1 MDLKT
6 PLAEFLKWRVK
17 HISDKRFLI
26 ILSILI
32 GVLMGLVGSLLK
44 FLITIIEEEVREGIL
59 MKHLKLIYFFF
70 PLLGI
75 AIAVLYI
82 RNFVAQKRLSQSV
95 PFVLYSIG
103 KRKGFI
109 KSVHMY
115 GHLIASALTVGL
127 GGSVGLEGPSVVTGS
142 AIGSN
147 ISQLFHLNHK
157 RKILLLGC
165 GAAAAISALF
175 NSPIAGVIFVLE
187 IILVDLKITFLIPLM
202 FSSASA
208 FIVAWTISDQK
219 KLFGDVFIDKF
230 TVADVPFYI
239 VLGLL
244 TGLVSWY
251 YITTINKLEDRFMK
265 FKQKPWKKFLFAGL
279 LMATVMFLFPT
290 LYGEG
295 YYTLRKLLSGN
306 EIELFNSTFY
316 TSIPSIGEISGES
329 WALIIFLI
337 ASVLIKVYAYSF
349 TKIAGGNGGVFAP
362 SLFTGGTIG
371 FIVARSLNNIGFD
384 LPEKNFTLVG
394 MAGMAAGMMHAPLT
408 AIFLIAEIT
417 GGYALYIPLMI
428 VVGISYGTSHRYNKY
443 SYFTTRLAR
452 NGDLV
457 AHDKDHSILR
467 NISVKRVIE
476 KDLVCVNYEGKIS
489 DLVRAISKSQR
500 NIFPVINNEDELKG
514 VILLD
519 DVRHLIFDQ
528 EKYDIPLSAIMHP
541 PPAVVGRNDSLDS
554 VMEHFDKT
562 QAWNL
567 PVLKDGKYYGF
578 LSKSKIFSAYREH
591 LAKNDE
597 DVF

>member
-1 MDLKT
+1 MDFKSL
-6 PLAEFLKWRVK
+6 LSDFLKWRVK

-26 ILSILI
+26 ILSVLI
-32 GVLMGLVGSLLK
+32 GVVMGLVGSLLK

-59 MKHLKLIYFFF
+59 MKHLKFIYFFF

-75 AIAVLYI
+75 ALVILYI
-82 RNFVAQKRLSQSV
+82 RNFVAKKRLSQSV

-109 KSVHMY
+109 QSVHMY
-115 GHLIASALTVGL
+115 GHLIASSITVGL

-157 RKILLLGC
+157 RKVLLLGC
-165 GAAAAISALF
+165 GAAAAVSALF
-175 NSPIAGVIFVLE
+175 NSPISGVIFVLE

-208 FIVAWTISDQK
+208 FIVAWAISDQE
-219 KLFGDVFIDKF
+219 KLFGDVIIEKF
-230 TVADVPFYI
+230 TAGDVPFYI
-239 VLGLL
+239 ILGLI
-244 TGLVSWY
+244 TGLASWY
-251 YITTINKLEDRFMK
+251 YITTINKLEDRFIKYRENPWTK
-265 FKQKPWKKFLFAGL
+265 FVIAGL
-279 LMATVMFLFPT
+279 LMAVVMFLFPT

-306 EIELFNSTFY
+306 EVDLFNSTFY
-316 TSIPSIGEISGES
+316 TAIPNIGEISGES
-329 WALIIFLI
+329 WALIIFLMG
-337 ASVLIKVYAYSF
+337 SVLIKVHAYAF

-371 FIVARSLNNIGFD
+371 FILARTLNNIGFD
-384 LPEKNFTLVG
+384 VPEKNFTLVG
-394 MAGMAAGMMHAPLT
+394 MSGMAAGMMHAPLT

-428 VVGISYGTSHRYNKY
+428 VVGISFGTSHRYNKY

-452 NGDLV
+452 TGDLV
-457 AHDKDHSILR
+457 AHDKDHSVLR
-467 NISVKRVIE
+467 DIGVKKVIE
-476 KDLVCVNYEGKIS
+476 KDLVSVNSNGTIA
-489 DLVRAISKSQR
+489 DLVKAISKSHR
-500 NIFPVINNEDELKG
+500 NIFPILSDDNELKG

-519 DVRHLIFDQ
+519 DVRHLIFNQ

-541 PPAVVGRNDSLDS
+541 PPAVVDCNDSLDK
-554 VMEHFDKT
+554 VMEHFDNT

-578 LSKSKIFSAYREH
+578 LSKSKIFNAYREH
-591 LAKNDE
+591 LSKNDE

>member
-1 MDLKT
+1 
-6 PLAEFLKWRVK
+6 
-17 HISDKRFLI
+17 
-26 ILSILI
+26 
-32 GVLMGLVGSLLK
+32 MGLVGSLLK
-44 FLITIIEEEVREGIL
+44 FVITLIEEEVREGIL
-59 MKHLKLIYFFF
+59 MKHVNFIYFLF

-75 AIAVLYI
+75 AFVILYI

-109 KSVHMY
+109 RSVHMY
-115 GHLIASALTVGL
+115 GHLIASSLTVGL

-157 RKILLLGC
+157 RKVLLLGC

-175 NSPIAGVIFVLE
+175 NSPIAGILFVLE
-187 IILVDLKITFLIPLM
+187 ILLVDLKLTFLIPLM

-208 FIVAWTISDQK
+208 FIISWAVSDQK
-219 KLFGDVFIDKF
+219 KIFGEISIEKF
-230 TVADVPFYI
+230 TAGDVPFYI
-239 VLGLL
+239 ILGLI
-244 TGLVSWY
+244 TGVVSWY
-251 YITTINKLEDRFMK
+251 YIKVVNKLEDRFLK
-265 FKQKPWKKFLFAGL
+265 YREKPWTKFAIAGTL
-279 LMATVMFLFPT
+279 LALVMFLFPT

-306 EIELFNSTFY
+306 ETDLFNSTIY
-316 TSIPSIGEISGES
+316 TSLPNVGEISKDS
-329 WALIIFLI
+329 WILIIFLLGSI
-337 ASVLIKVYAYSF
+337 LVKVFAYSF

-371 FIVARSLNNIGFD
+371 FMLARTLNNIGFMV
-384 LPEKNFTLVG
+384 PEKNFTLVG
-394 MAGMAAGMMHAPLT
+394 MSGMAAGMMHAPLT

-428 VVGISYGTSHRYNKY
+428 VVGISFATSHRYNKY

-452 NGDLV
+452 DGDLV

-467 NISVKRVIE
+467 DIGVKKVIE
-476 KDLVCVNYEGKIS
+476 KDLVTVDFNGTIA
-489 DLVRAISKSQR
+489 DLVKAISQSHR
-500 NIFPVINNEDELKG
+500 NIFPVLNEDGKLKG

-519 DVRHLIFDQ
+519 DVRHLIFNP
-528 EKYDIPLSAIMHP
+528 EKYDIPLSHITHA
-541 PPAVVGRNDSLDS
+541 PPAVVNHDDGLEV
-554 VMEHFDKT
+554 VMEYFDKT

-578 LSKSKIFSAYREH
+578 LSKSKIFNAYREH
-591 LAKNDE
+591 LSKNDE

>member
-1 MDLKT
+1 
-6 PLAEFLKWRVK
+6 
-17 HISDKRFLI
+17 
-26 ILSILI
+26 
-32 GVLMGLVGSLLK
+32 MGLVGSLLK
-44 FLITIIEEEVREGIL
+44 FLITVIEEEVREGIL
-59 MKHLKLIYFFF
+59 MKHLKLLYFFF

-75 AIAVLYI
+75 ALVILFI
-82 RNFVAQKRLSQSV
+82 RHFVANKRLSQSV

-109 KSVHMY
+109 KTVHMY
-115 GHLIASALTVGL
+115 GHLIASSITVGL

-208 FIVAWTISDQK
+208 FIVAWAVSDQN
-219 KLFGDVFIDKF
+219 KLFGDVIIDKF
-230 TVADVPFYI
+230 TAGDVPFYI
-239 VLGLL
+239 LLGLL
-244 TGLVSWY
+244 TGFVSWY
-251 YITTINKLEDRFMK
+251 YITTINKLEDRFIK
-265 FKQKPWKKFLFAGL
+265 FKDKPWVKFIIAGL

-306 EIELFNSTFY
+306 EVELFNSTFY
-316 TSIPSIGEISGES
+316 SSISSIGEISGES

-337 ASVLIKVYAYSF
+337 GSVLVKVYAYSF

-371 FIVARSLNNIGFD
+371 FIVSRSLNNLGFD

-467 NISVKRVIE
+467 NISVQRVIE
-476 KDLVCVNYEGKIS
+476 KDLISVNVNGNIS
-489 DLVRAISKSQR
+489 DLVRAISKSHR
-500 NIFPVINNEDELKG
+500 NIFPVINDDNELKG

-519 DVRHLIFDQ
+519 DVRHLIFNQ

-541 PPAVVGRNDSLDS
+541 PPAVVNRTDSLDT
-554 VMEHFDKT
+554 VMEHFDNT

-567 PVLKDGKYYGF
+567 PVLKEGKYYGF
-578 LSKSKIFSAYREH
+578 LSKSKIFTAYRQH
-591 LAKNDE
+591 LSKNDE

>member
-1 MDLKT
+1 MEFKKLLTD
-6 PLAEFLKWRVK
+6 FLKWRVK
-17 HISDKRFLI
+17 HINDKRFLI
-26 ILSILI
+26 ILSIVI
-32 GVLMGLVGSLLK
+32 GVVMGLVGSLLK
-44 FLITIIEEEVREGIL
+44 FLITVIEEEVREGIL
-59 MKHLKLIYFFF
+59 MKYVNFIYFFF
-70 PLLGI
+70 PLIGI
-75 AIAVLYI
+75 ALVIFYI
-82 RNFVAQKRLSQSV
+82 RNFVAKKRLSQSV

-109 KSVHMY
+109 HSVHMY

-187 IILVDLKITFLIPLM
+187 IILVDLKIAFLIPLM

-208 FIVAWTISDQK
+208 FIVAWAISDQK
-219 KLFGDVFIDKF
+219 KLFGDVFIEKF
-230 TVADVPFYI
+230 TASDIPFYI
-239 VLGLL
+239 ILGLL
-244 TGLVSWY
+244 TGLTSWY
-251 YITTINKLEDRFMK
+251 YIRTINKLEDRFLK
-265 FKQKPWKKFLFAGL
+265 YREKPWIKFAIAGF
-279 LMATVMFLFPT
+279 LMAVVMFLFPT

-306 EIELFNSTFY
+306 EIDLFNSTFY
-316 TSIPSIGEISGES
+316 TSILNIGEISSGS
-329 WALIIFLI
+329 WALIIFLGG
-337 ASVLIKVYAYSF
+337 SVLVKVYAYSF

-371 FIVARSLNNIGFD
+371 FILARSLNNIGIVV
-384 LPEKNFTLVG
+384 PEKNFTLVG

-417 GGYALYIPLMI
+417 GGYVLYIPLMI
-428 VVGISYGTSHRYNKY
+428 VVGISYVTSHRYNKY

-476 KDLVCVNYEGKIS
+476 KDFVCVNYEGTIA
-489 DLVRAISKSQR
+489 DLVKAISKSHR
-500 NIFPVINNEDELKG
+500 NIFPILNNDGELKG
-514 VILLD
+514 IILLD
-519 DVRHLIFDQ
+519 DVRHLIFNK
-528 EKYDIPLSAIMHP
+528 EKYDITLSAIMHP
-541 PPAVVGRNDSLDS
+541 PPDVVGYDDSLDK
-554 VMEHFDKT
+554 VMESFDKT

-567 PVLKDGKYYGF
+567 PVLKNDKYYGF
-578 LSKSKIFSAYREH
+578 LSKSKIFNAYRKH

>member
-1 MDLKT
+1 MDFKT
-6 PLAEFLKWRVK
+6 LLSEFLKWRVK

-32 GVLMGLVGSLLK
+32 GALMGLVGSLLK
-44 FLITIIEEEVREGIL
+44 FLITVIEEEVRDGIL
-59 MKHLKLIYFFF
+59 KDLELVYFFF

-109 KSVHMY
+109 RSVHMY

-157 RKILLLGC
+157 RKVLLLGC

-219 KLFGDVFIDKF
+219 KLFGDVIIDKF

-251 YITTINKLEDRFMK
+251 YITTINKLEDRFIK
-265 FKQKPWKKFLFAGL
+265 FKEKPWKKFIYAGL
-279 LMATVMFLFPT
+279 LLATVMFLFPT

-295 YYTLRKLLSGN
+295 YYTLRKLLAGK
-306 EIELFNSTFY
+306 EVELFNSTFY
-316 TSIPSIGEISGES
+316 ASIPSIGEISTES
-329 WALIIFLI
+329 WVLIVFLI
-337 ASVLIKVYAYSF
+337 CSVLVKVYAYSF

-371 FIVARSLNNIGFD
+371 FILARTLNNIGFVV
-384 LPEKNFTLVG
+384 PEKNFTLVG

-476 KDLVCVNYEGKIS
+476 KDFVCVNYEGTIA
-489 DLVRAISKSQR
+489 DLVKAISKSHR
-500 NIFPVINNEDELKG
+500 NIFPILNNEGELKG
-514 VILLD
+514 IILLD
-519 DVRHLIFDQ
+519 DVRHLIFNK

-541 PPAVVGRNDSLDS
+541 PPAVVGYDDSLDK

-567 PVLKDGKYYGF
+567 PVLKNDKYYGF
-578 LSKSKIFSAYREH
+578 LSKSKIFNAYRKY

>member
-1 MDLKT
+1 MQLKT
-6 PLAEFLKWRVK
+6 LLTDFLKWRVK

-32 GVLMGLVGSLLK
+32 GILMGLVGSLLK
-44 FLITIIEEEVREGIL
+44 FLITVIEEEVREGIL
-59 MKHLKLIYFFF
+59 MKHLKLLYFFF

-75 AIAVLYI
+75 ALVIIFI
-82 RNFVAQKRLSQSV
+82 RNFVAQKRLSQSI

-109 KSVHMY
+109 KTVHTY
-115 GHLIASALTVGL
+115 GHLIASSITVGL

-175 NSPIAGVIFVLE
+175 NSPISGVIFVLE

-202 FSSASA
+202 FSSVSA
-208 FIVAWTISDQK
+208 FIVAWAISDQN
-219 KLFGDVFIDKF
+219 KLFGDIFIEKF
-230 TVADVPFYI
+230 TAEDVPFYV

-251 YITTINKLEDRFMK
+251 YITTINKLEDRFIK
-265 FKQKPWKKFLFAGL
+265 YKDKPWIKFVYAGF
-279 LMATVMFLFPT
+279 LMAIVMFLFPT

-295 YYTLRKLLSGN
+295 YYTLRKILSGN

-316 TSIPSIGEISGES
+316 TSIANIGTISGES
-329 WALIIFLI
+329 WLLILFLI
-337 ASVLIKVYAYSF
+337 GSVLVKVYAYSF

-371 FIVARSLNNIGFD
+371 FILARSLNNLGFD

-457 AHDKDHSILR
+457 AHNKDHSVLR
-467 NISVKRVIE
+467 NINVQRVIE
-476 KDLVCVNYEGKIS
+476 KDLICVNVNGTIA
-489 DLVRAISKSQR
+489 DLVNAISKSHR
-500 NIFPVINNEDELKG
+500 NIFPVLNDEEELKG

-519 DVRHLIFDQ
+519 DVRHLIFNQ

-541 PPAVVGRNDSLDS
+541 PPAVVSRNDSLDI
-554 VMEHFDKT
+554 VMEHFDNT

-578 LSKSKIFSAYREH
+578 LSKSKIFSAYRKY

>member
-1 MDLKT
+1 
-6 PLAEFLKWRVK
+6 
-17 HISDKRFLI
+17 
-26 ILSILI
+26 
-32 GVLMGLVGSLLK
+32 
-44 FLITIIEEEVREGIL
+44 
-59 MKHLKLIYFFF
+59 MKHLKLLYFFF

-75 AIAVLYI
+75 ALVIIFI
-82 RNFVAQKRLSQSV
+82 RNFVAQKRLSQSI

-109 KSVHMY
+109 KTVHTY
-115 GHLIASALTVGL
+115 GHLIASSITVGL

-175 NSPIAGVIFVLE
+175 NSPISGVIFVLE

-202 FSSASA
+202 FSSVSA
-208 FIVAWTISDQK
+208 FIVAWAISDQN
-219 KLFGDVFIDKF
+219 KLFGDIFIEKF
-230 TVADVPFYI
+230 TAGDVPFYV

-251 YITTINKLEDRFMK
+251 YITTINKLEDRFIK
-265 FKQKPWKKFLFAGL
+265 YKDKPWVKFVYAGF
-279 LMATVMFLFPT
+279 LMAIVMFLFPT

-295 YYTLRKLLSGN
+295 YYTLRKILSGN

-316 TSIPSIGEISGES
+316 TSIANIGTISGES
-329 WALIIFLI
+329 WLLILFLI
-337 ASVLIKVYAYSF
+337 GSVLVKVYAYSF

-371 FIVARSLNNIGFD
+371 FILARSLNNLGFD

-457 AHDKDHSILR
+457 AHNKDHSVLR
-467 NISVKRVIE
+467 NINVQRVIE
-476 KDLVCVNYEGKIS
+476 KDLICVNVNGTIA
-489 DLVRAISKSQR
+489 DLVNAISKSHR
-500 NIFPVINNEDELKG
+500 NIFPVLNDEEELKG

-519 DVRHLIFDQ
+519 DVRHLIFNQ

-541 PPAVVGRNDSLDS
+541 PPAVVSRNDSLDI
-554 VMEHFDKT
+554 VMEHFDNT

-578 LSKSKIFSAYREH
+578 LSKSKIFSAYRKY

>member
-1 MDLKT
+1 MDFKSL
-6 PLAEFLKWRVK
+6 LSEFLKWRVK

-32 GVLMGLVGSLLK
+32 GVIMGLVGSLLK
-44 FLITIIEEEVREGIL
+44 FLITVIEEKVRDGIL
-59 MKHLKLIYFFF
+59 KDLELIYFFF

-157 RKILLLGC
+157 RKVLLLGC

-208 FIVAWTISDQK
+208 FIVAWTVSDQE
-219 KLFGDVFIDKF
+219 KLFGDVAIEKF
-230 TVADVPFYI
+230 SVADVPFYI

-251 YITTINKLEDRFMK
+251 YITTINKLEDRFIK
-265 FKQKPWKKFLFAGL
+265 FKEKPWKKFIYAGL
-279 LMATVMFLFPT
+279 LLATVMFLFPT

-295 YYTLRKLLSGN
+295 YYTLRKLLGN
-306 EIELFNSTFY
+306 NPAVLFNDTFY
-316 TSIPSIGEISGES
+316 AKIPGIVEVSKES
-329 WALIIFLI
+329 WVLIIFLI
-337 ASVLIKVYAYSF
+337 GSVLVKVYAYSF

-371 FIVARSLNNIGFD
+371 FVLAQSLKNIGFD
-384 LPEKNFTLVG
+384 NIPIKNFTLVG

-467 NISVKRVIE
+467 NINVQRVIE
-476 KDLVCVNYEGKIS
+476 KDLISVNVNGTIA
-489 DLVRAISKSQR
+489 DLVKAISKSPR
-500 NIFPVINNEDELKG
+500 NIFPIINDEKELKG

-519 DVRHLIFDQ
+519 DVRHLIFNQ

-541 PPAVVGRNDSLDS
+541 PPAVVSRSDSLDT

>member
-1 MDLKT
+1 MDFKT
-6 PLAEFLKWRVK
+6 LLSEFLKWRVK

-32 GVLMGLVGSLLK
+32 GALMGLVGSLLK
-44 FLITIIEEEVREGIL
+44 FLITVIEEEVRDGIL
-59 MKHLKLIYFFF
+59 KDLELVYFFF

-109 KSVHMY
+109 RSVHMY

-157 RKILLLGC
+157 RKVLLLGC

-219 KLFGDVFIDKF
+219 KLFGDVIIDKF

-251 YITTINKLEDRFMK
+251 YITTINKLEDRFIK
-265 FKQKPWKKFLFAGL
+265 LREKPWKKFIYAGL
-279 LMATVMFLFPT
+279 LLATVMFLFPT

-295 YYTLRKLLSGN
+295 YYTLRKLLAGK
-306 EIELFNSTFY
+306 EVELFNSTFY
-316 TSIPSIGEISGES
+316 ASIPSIGDISKES
-329 WALIIFLI
+329 WVLIIFLI
-337 ASVLIKVYAYSF
+337 CSVLVKVYAYSF

-371 FIVARSLNNIGFD
+371 FILARTLNNIGFVV
-384 LPEKNFTLVG
+384 PEKNFTLVG

-476 KDLVCVNYEGKIS
+476 KDFVCVNYEGTIA
-489 DLVRAISKSQR
+489 DLVKAISKSHR
-500 NIFPVINNEDELKG
+500 NIFPILNNEGELKG
-514 VILLD
+514 IILLD
-519 DVRHLIFDQ
+519 DVRHLIFNK
-528 EKYDIPLSAIMHP
+528 EKYEIPLSAIMHP
-541 PPAVVGRNDSLDS
+541 PPAVVGYDDSLDK

-567 PVLKDGKYYGF
+567 PVLKNDKYYGF
-578 LSKSKIFSAYREH
+578 LSKSKIFNAYRKY

>member
-1 MDLKT
+1 MELKT
-6 PLAEFLKWRVK
+6 LLTDFLKWRVK
-17 HISDKRFLI
+17 RISDKRFLI

-32 GVLMGLVGSLLK
+32 GILMGLVGSFLK
-44 FLITIIEEEVREGIL
+44 FLITVIEDEVREGIL
-59 MKHLKLIYFFF
+59 MKHLNWLYFFF

-75 AIAVLYI
+75 ALVIIYI

-115 GHLIASALTVGL
+115 GHLIASSITVGL

-208 FIVAWTISDQK
+208 FIVALAVSDQN
-219 KLFGDVFIDKF
+219 KLFGEIFIEKF
-230 TVADVPFYI
+230 TAGDVPFYI
-239 VLGLL
+239 ILGLL

-251 YITTINKLEDRFMK
+251 YITTINKLEDRFIK
-265 FKQKPWKKFLFAGL
+265 YKDKPWIKFVYAGF
-279 LMATVMFLFPT
+279 LMAIVMFLFPT

-295 YYTLRKLLSGN
+295 YYTLRKILSGN
-306 EIELFNSTFY
+306 EIDLFNSTLY
-316 TSIPSIGEISGES
+316 TSITNIGEISKES
-329 WALIIFLI
+329 WVLILFLI
-337 ASVLIKVYAYSF
+337 GSILVKVYAYSF

-457 AHDKDHSILR
+457 AHNKDHSVLR
-467 NISVKRVIE
+467 NITVQRVIE
-476 KDLVCVNYEGKIS
+476 KDLVCVNVNGNIA
-489 DLVRAISKSQR
+489 DLVKAISKSHR
-500 NIFPVINNEDELKG
+500 NIFPVINDEQELKG

-519 DVRHLIFDQ
+519 DVRHLIFNQ
-528 EKYDIPLSAIMHP
+528 EKYGIPLSAIMHP
-541 PPAVVGRNDSLDS
+541 PPAVVGRNDSLDI
-554 VMEHFDKT
+554 VMEQFDKT

-567 PVLKDGKYYGF
+567 PVLKDNKYYGF
-578 LSKSKIFSAYREH
+578 LSKSKIFSAYRKY

>member
-1 MDLKT
+1 MELKT
-6 PLAEFLKWRVK
+6 LLTDFLKWRVK
-17 HISDKRFLI
+17 HVSDKRFLI

-32 GVLMGLVGSLLK
+32 GILMGLVGSLLK
-44 FLITIIEEEVREGIL
+44 FLITVIEEEVREGIL
-59 MKHLKLIYFFF
+59 MKHLKLLYFFF

-75 AIAVLYI
+75 ALVIIFI
-82 RNFVAQKRLSQSV
+82 RNFVAQKRLSQSI

-109 KSVHMY
+109 KTVHTY
-115 GHLIASALTVGL
+115 GHLIASSITVGL

-175 NSPIAGVIFVLE
+175 NSPISGVIFVLE

-202 FSSASA
+202 FSSVSA
-208 FIVAWTISDQK
+208 FIVAWAISDQN
-219 KLFGDVFIDKF
+219 KLFGDVFIEKF
-230 TVADVPFYI
+230 TAGDVPFY
-239 VLGLL
+239 VLLGLL

-251 YITTINKLEDRFMK
+251 YITTINKLEDRFIK
-265 FKQKPWKKFLFAGL
+265 YKDKPWIKFVYAGF
-279 LMATVMFLFPT
+279 LMAIVMFLFPT

-295 YYTLRKLLSGN
+295 YYTLRKILSGN

-316 TSIPSIGEISGES
+316 SSIANIGTISGES
-329 WALIIFLI
+329 WLLILFLI
-337 ASVLIKVYAYSF
+337 GSVLVKVYAYSF

-371 FIVARSLNNIGFD
+371 FILARSLNNLGFD

-457 AHDKDHSILR
+457 AHNKDHSVLR
-467 NISVKRVIE
+467 NINVQRVIE
-476 KDLVCVNYEGKIS
+476 KDLICVNVNETIA
-489 DLVRAISKSQR
+489 DLVDAISKSHR
-500 NIFPVINNEDELKG
+500 NIFPVLNDEEELKG

-519 DVRHLIFDQ
+519 DVRHLIFNQD
-528 EKYDIPLSAIMHP
+528 KYDIPLSAIMHP
-541 PPAVVGRNDSLDS
+541 PPAVVSRNDSLDI
-554 VMEHFDKT
+554 VMEHFDNT

-578 LSKSKIFSAYREH
+578 LSKSKIFSAYRKH

>member
-1 MDLKT
+1 
-6 PLAEFLKWRVK
+6 
-17 HISDKRFLI
+17 
-26 ILSILI
+26 
-32 GVLMGLVGSLLK
+32 MGLVGSLLK
-44 FLITIIEEEVREGIL
+44 FLITVIEEEVRDGIL
-59 MKHLKLIYFFF
+59 KDLELVYFFF

-109 KSVHMY
+109 RSVHMY

-157 RKILLLGC
+157 RKVLLLGC

-219 KLFGDVFIDKF
+219 KLFGDVIIDKF

-251 YITTINKLEDRFMK
+251 YITTINKLEDRFIK
-265 FKQKPWKKFLFAGL
+265 FKEKPWKKFIYAGL
-279 LMATVMFLFPT
+279 LLATVMFLFPT

-295 YYTLRKLLSGN
+295 YYTLRKLLAGK
-306 EIELFNSTFY
+306 EVELFNSTFY
-316 TSIPSIGEISGES
+316 ASIPSIGEISTES
-329 WALIIFLI
+329 WVLIVFLI
-337 ASVLIKVYAYSF
+337 CSVLVKVYAYSF

-371 FIVARSLNNIGFD
+371 FILARTLNNIGFVV
-384 LPEKNFTLVG
+384 PEKNFTLVG

-476 KDLVCVNYEGKIS
+476 KDFVCVNYEGTIA
-489 DLVRAISKSQR
+489 DLVKAISKSHR
-500 NIFPVINNEDELKG
+500 NIFPILNNEGELKG
-514 VILLD
+514 IILLD
-519 DVRHLIFDQ
+519 DVRHLIFNK

-541 PPAVVGRNDSLDS
+541 PPAVVGYDDSLDK

-567 PVLKDGKYYGF
+567 PVLKNDKYYGF
-578 LSKSKIFSAYREH
+578 LSKSKIFNAYRKY

>member
-1 MDLKT
+1 
-6 PLAEFLKWRVK
+6 
-17 HISDKRFLI
+17 
-26 ILSILI
+26 
-32 GVLMGLVGSLLK
+32 
-44 FLITIIEEEVREGIL
+44 
-59 MKHLKLIYFFF
+59 MKK
-70 PLLGI
+70 
-75 AIAVLYI
+75 
-82 RNFVAQKRLSQSV
+82 
-95 PFVLYSIG
+95 
-103 KRKGFI
+103 
-109 KSVHMY
+109 
-115 GHLIASALTVGL
+115 
-127 GGSVGLEGPSVVTGS
+127 
-142 AIGSN
+142 
-147 ISQLFHLNHK
+147 
-157 RKILLLGC
+157 
-165 GAAAAISALF
+165 
-175 NSPIAGVIFVLE
+175 

-202 FSSASA
+202 FSSVSA
-208 FIVAWTISDQK
+208 FIVAWAISDQN
-219 KLFGDVFIDKF
+219 KLFGDVFIEKF
-230 TVADVPFYI
+230 TAGDVPFY
-239 VLGLL
+239 VLLGLL

-251 YITTINKLEDRFMK
+251 YITTINKLEDRFIK
-265 FKQKPWKKFLFAGL
+265 YKDKPWIKFVYAGF
-279 LMATVMFLFPT
+279 LMAIVMFLFPT

-295 YYTLRKLLSGN
+295 YYTLRKILSGN

-316 TSIPSIGEISGES
+316 SSIANIGTISGES
-329 WALIIFLI
+329 WLLILFLI
-337 ASVLIKVYAYSF
+337 GSVLVKVYAYSF

-371 FIVARSLNNIGFD
+371 FILARSLNNLGFD

-457 AHDKDHSILR
+457 AHNKDHSVLR
-467 NISVKRVIE
+467 NINVQRVIE
-476 KDLVCVNYEGKIS
+476 KDLICVNVNETIA
-489 DLVRAISKSQR
+489 DLVDAISKSHR
-500 NIFPVINNEDELKG
+500 NIFPVLNDEEELKG

-519 DVRHLIFDQ
+519 DVRHLIFNQD
-528 EKYDIPLSAIMHP
+528 KYDIPLSAIMHP
-541 PPAVVGRNDSLDS
+541 PPAVVSRNDSLDS

-578 LSKSKIFSAYREH
+578 LSKSKIFSAYRKH